1 MHCICFM
8 KVCIIVY
15 LKIYKDG
22 GMEMNVTGIIPALI
36 TPFDGNYD
44 VNYSS
49 LRHLVNRLIEQGV
62 GGFYVCGST
71 AECFLLSDEERMRI
85 MEVVTEEVN
94 GRVGVIAHVG
104 NINQRKAIEYAKHA
118 QSCGVTA
125 VSSVPPFYYKFKKE
139 EIASYYAAIS
149 DAVDIPLIVYC
160 IPALSGVTLTVD
172 DISNIMKVSNAQG
185 LKYTAYDLFELEK
198 IKRRHPDL
206 ALFYGRDEMF
216 CSALPLGLAG
226 AIGSTYNVMP
236 QKFIA
241 IQKAYEEGNMKL
253 ASQIQS
259 EANSILEVLIQ
270 NDTKSSMKYLLT
282 KGGIDCGGARPPVT
296 PLDDAK
302 KAILD
307 EIYPLIFR

>member
-1 MHCICFM
+1 M
-8 KVCIIVY
+8 KVA
-15 LKIYKDG
+15 
-22 GMEMNVTGIIPALI
+22 GIIPALI
-36 TPFDGNYD
+36 TPFDNDYE

-49 LRHLVNRLIEQGV
+49 LRRLVNRLLDQGV

-71 AECFLLSDEERMRI
+71 AECFLLSDEERMKI
-85 MEVVTEEVN
+85 IEVVTEEVN

-104 NINQRKAIEYAKHA
+104 NINQRKAIEYARHA

-139 EIASYYAAIS
+139 EIANYYAAIS
-149 DAVDIPLIVYC
+149 DAVDLPMIIYC

-172 DISNIMKVSNAQG
+172 DISNIMQVSNAQG

-198 IKRRHPDL
+198 IRRRHPDL
-206 ALFYGRDEMF
+206 KIFFGRDEMF
-216 CSALPLGLAG
+216 CSALPLGLTG

-236 QKFIA
+236 QKYIA

-253 ASQIQS
+253 AAQIQS
-259 EANSILEVLIQ
+259 EANAILEVLIQ

-282 KGGIDCGGARPPVT
+282 KNGIDCGGARPPVIA
-296 PLDDAK
+296 LDDAK
-302 KAILD
+302 KAALD
-307 EIYPLIFR
+307 EIYSLIFE